1 MAYLINNNKFSVN
14 TSSKTENPKEGTDV
28 STLAYWK
35 PIYKIYQGDS
45 DSKHY
50 YTDWFSTPYSMQQV
64 QFAETDGEI
73 YLDAKLPVKYTY
85 DSTSGELT
93 SKDAGHKFKV
103 YDEDEIIVK
112 DQIPVKLDLTT
123 KIKDQHKPQLVIE
136 SELPMTYTSST
147 DYPMDVNGIRSLRV
161 NFHSENDINNN
172 YPGFFYPELKV
183 EFVNADDTVE
193 KSFTVYLGYGQSC
206 YYLIDNDT
214 AESSLAF
221 AMMVDDSWDDATKLE
236 SIINQIGKNKL
247 ETTVNKSHAKM
258 SDSCTGLYITP
269 FGTIYNGISTVLEND
284 FLDVKTATKLRLTW
298 LLNGGQAATNGVL
311 DHVYDNTGN
320 TTTTTAKLNTAG
332 NSGFDYIPT
341 APFVNVSGEIIS
353 VMYSDDVLGYS
364 KYANDTTGTSYSTY
378 LFELKADF
386 HSGMTGGSVAD
397 EPLKTVLADISYTV
411 PTPIA
416 LKDEYPYAYE
426 KSKDDVIKEVTK
438 VTDTYPDLDRWLR
451 CVAESK
457 GSMTILK
464 CYGNTD
470 GKLVYPDYVNGTVS
484 LLSGQPGKSSAHL
497 ITPLRFDYPKMFKS
511 VADKKCFNDGC
522 FHFRI
527 RFASLPDNGDLV
539 LAQFVGTTVGYDI
552 ASGKFY
558 MTPSSID
565 GDTSKNR
572 VYATDTVA
580 KSYFTNTY
588 GVAVDIAVDTYD
600 SALYFN
606 KHFIMW
612 SGINGAT
619 FVPAVTADGEI
630 AYSNPV
636 ISPKLDGARFA
647 DGYDVDDIFIDY
659 TTHKPLF

>member
-1 MAYLINNNKFSVN
+1 MAA
-14 TSSKTENPKEGTDV
+14 
-28 STLAYWK
+28 LAYWK
-35 PIYKIYQGDS
+35 PIYKIYRGDS
-45 DSKHY
+45 DSSHY
-50 YTDWFSTPYSMQQV
+50 YTDWFATPYSMQSV
-64 QFAETDGEI
+64 KFTETDGAT

-85 DSTSGELT
+85 DSASGALT
-93 SKDAGHKFKV
+93 STDVDHKFKIND
-103 YDEDEIIVK
+103 DEVITK
-112 DQIPVKLDLTT
+112 GQIPVELTKKLTENRD
-123 KIKDQHKPQLVIE
+123 QLVIE
-136 SELPMTYTSST
+136 SELPATYPATNE
-147 DYPMDVNGIRSLRV
+147 YPYGIGGIRSLRIDL
-161 NFHSENDINNN
+161 NSEAANSN
-172 YPGFFYPELKV
+172 YSGFFYPELKV

-193 KSFTVYLGYGQSC
+193 KSFTVYLGYGQIC
-206 YYLIDNDT
+206 YYLID
-214 AESSLAF
+214 EPLKEVSLAF
-221 AMMVDDSWDDATKLE
+221 AMMVNDAWDDATKLE
-236 SIINQIGKNKL
+236 AIINQIGKNKL
-247 ETTVNKSHAKM
+247 ETTVNPSHNRM
-258 SDSCTGLYITP
+258 SDTSTGLYITP
-269 FGTIYNGISTVLEND
+269 FGTIYDGVSTVLEND
-284 FLDVKTATKLRLTW
+284 FLDIKTATKLRLTF
-298 LLNGGQAATNGVL
+298 LLSGSAATNGVL

-320 TTTTTAKLNTAG
+320 TTSTTAKLNTVG
-332 NSGFDYIPT
+332 NSRFNYIPT
-341 APFVNVSGEIIS
+341 APRISSTDTEIIS
-353 VMYSDDVLGYS
+353 VMYSDDILGYS
-364 KYANDTTGTSYSTY
+364 KYANDTTSYETY
-378 LFELKADF
+378 ATELLADF
-386 HSGMTGGSVAD
+386 HSGMKRGSVAD
-397 EPLKTVLADISYTV
+397 EPLNTLLIDTSYTV
-411 PTPIA
+411 PTPIT

-438 VTDTYPDLDRWLR
+438 VTDTYPALDRWLR

-470 GKLVYPDYVNGTVS
+470 GKLVYPDYVNGAVS

-527 RFASLPDNGDLV
+527 RFASLPDSGDLV

-572 VYATDTVA
+572 VYATSAVS
-580 KSYFTNTY
+580 KSYFTSQY
-588 GVAVDIAVDTYD
+588 GVPIDITVDTYD

-612 SGINGAT
+612 SGTNGAT

-659 TTHKPLF
+659 TTHKPMF